1 MQILF
6 GSSFL
11 KENKKSEG
19 FFQFNCKQKQNK
31 ERRKDMILPK
41 QSKVLVVLSQ
51 ITAGGGLSIV

>member
-11 KENKKSEG
+11 KKIQKSEG
-19 FFQFNCKQKQNK
+19 FFQFNFKQKQNK
-31 ERRKDMILPK
+31 ERRQDIISPK